1 MLFVD
6 TDQLE
11 WIWKRME
18 IGEPLP
24 GWRVECEGHLHFLE
38 RTDDAARWWRFAP
51 DGPWLP
57 ALDAAEPPA
66 PVRLVKAKR
75 KRGKTPP
82 PKSRRAASAPKRA
95 PER

>member
-1 MLFVD
+1 MPLVD

-18 IGEPLP
+18 FGTPLP
-24 GWRVECEGHLHFLE
+24 GWQAVREGHLHFLE

-57 ALDAAEPPA
+57 ALDGPEPPA
-66 PVRLVKAKR
+66 APARVAKVKRPNAAPAKR
-75 KRGKTPP
+75 
-82 PKSRRAASAPKRA
+82 RRAAPAPKRA